1 MRTTDLS
8 AIAPEVLQAILQ
20 VLTVGYGQVIVYI
33 EDGKIHHIEKVESV
47 KVGR

>member
-1 MRTTDLS
+1 MLS
-8 AIAPEVLQAILQ
+8 EIAPEVLKAIRE

>member
-1 MRTTDLS
+1 MTDLS

-33 EDGKIHHIEKVESV
+33 EDGMIKKVEPSKSILVEV
-47 KVGR
+47 KH

>member
-1 MRTTDLS
+1 MTLS
-8 AIAPEVLQAILQ
+8 EIAPEVLLAIREI
-20 VLTVGYGQVIVYI
+20 LTSGYGQVVVYI